1 MTNGDDRR
9 LEEQILDRF
18 LDGIADDPEVSAE
31 IVEVVSDLSDEGD
44 FGGRDRL
51 EERVLEVKDIDA
63 D

>member
-1 MTNGDDRR
+1 M
-9 LEEQILDRF
+9 EEEILDRF
-18 LDGIADDPEVSAE
+18 LGRIADDREVSAE
-31 IVEVVSDLSDEGD
+31 VVEVVGDLSAEED